1 MPARSA
7 LLAVTLG
14 ALSLAGCAAS
24 TGDAAPAPAG
34 ATVALD
40 GSVNGR
46 AVRLAVGQRVTVTLD
61 SNPTTG
67 YGWALADS
75 AGGTLTRDGEPVYT
89 QAPADPGMVGVGGE
103 QVWTF
108 RAVRAG
114 AGTLRLEYGRSFEPD
129 AEPVET
135 FSAPVE
141 VR

>member
-1 MPARSA
+1 MPARLA
-7 LLAVTLG
+7 LLAAALLTVT
-14 ALSLAGCAAS
+14 GCTAS
-24 TGDAAPAPAG
+24 TGDPAPGTPPAG

-61 SNPTTG
+61 ANPTTG

-75 AGGTLTRDGEPVYT
+75 AGGALARDGAPVYT
-89 QAPADPGMVGVGGE
+89 QDPAAPGMAGVGGE

-114 AGTLRLEYGRSFEPD
+114 AGTLRLDYGRSFEPD
-129 AEPVET
+129 AEPAET